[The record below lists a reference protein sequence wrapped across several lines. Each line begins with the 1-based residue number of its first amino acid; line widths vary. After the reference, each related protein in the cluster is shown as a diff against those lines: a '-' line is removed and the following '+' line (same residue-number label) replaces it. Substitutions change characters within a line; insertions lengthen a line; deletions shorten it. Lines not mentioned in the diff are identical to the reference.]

1 MSESVRSVLEEIGY
15 ALTDN
20 GKEFRARPLYRDSD
34 NDNVLRIWKDS
45 GKWVDFKE
53 NKSGSLE
60 DLIRI
65 TLNLNSITEAKEWIS
80 KRNLYQEESVSL
92 KPKATVKQSRIFD
105 KSILLKLRNDHSYWA
120 SRKIS
125 ESVVKPFQGG
135 LATTGKMYNR
145 YVFPIFNSK
154 DEIIGFAGRDVTAS
168 LDERR
173 PKWKLIG
180 DKKEWAFPFKLNYNE
195 LKQKK
200 EIILVESIGD
210 MLALRQNGISNSIVT
225 FGLSLTSKILM
236 SLISLNPSKIIIAFN
251 NDSSNSSAGN
261 MAAESVEKKLLQYF
275 DKRQVLVRLP
285 ETNKDFG
292 ELNVSEPERI
302 LEWKSTI

>member
-15 ALTDN
+15 SLIDN
-20 GKEFRARPLYRDSD
+20 GKEFRTRPLYRDSD

-60 DLIRI
+60 DLIKI
-65 TLNLNSITEAKEWIS
+65 TLNLDSISEAKEWAS
-80 KRNLYQEESVSL
+80 KRNLYQEENTTL
-92 KPKATVKQSRIFD
+92 KPKATLKQCRVFD

-120 SRKIS
+120 SKNIS
-125 ESVVKPFQGG
+125 EHIVKPFEGG

-145 YVFPIFNSK
+145 YVFPIFDSR
-154 DEIIGFAGRDVTAS
+154 DQIIGFAGRDVS
-168 LDERR
+168 QSSDDRR

-180 DKKEWAFPFKLNYNE
+180 DKKQWAFPFKVNYNI
-195 LKQKK
+195 LKTKK
-200 EIILVESIGD
+200 EAILVESIGD
-210 MLALRQNGISNSIVT
+210 MLALKENGISNVIVT

-236 SLISLNPSKIIIAFN
+236 SLVSLNPTKIIIAFN
-251 NDSSNSSAGN
+251 NDSLKSSAGN
-261 MAAESVEKKLLQYF
+261 LAAESVRKKLLLYF
-275 DKRQVLVRLP
+275 DKKQISIKLP

-292 ELNVSEPERI
+292 ELNISEPQKI
-302 LEWKSTI
+302 IEWNNSI